1 MKKILIIE
9 DDLNIQTLERDY
21 LEANSFSVKTAGNG
35 AEGLQLALNEKFDLI
50 LLDIMLPEIDGLEIC
65 RRIRDVIDIPIL
77 LVSAK
82 KEDLDKIKGL
92 GYGADDYIVKPFSPS
107 ELVARVIAHISR
119 YQRLTA
125 KNIPQEK
132 EMAAEVID
140 IDSLRLDGKSRRAY
154 IEGTEI
160 VLTNKE
166 FDLLYFLAASPD
178 TVYSKEELFNK
189 IWQYDSIGE
198 TSTVT
203 VHVNRIRDKIKEVNN
218 ELDYIHTVWGKGYR
232 FNK

>member
-1 MKKILIIE
+1 MKRILIIE
-9 DDLNIQTLERDY
+9 DDLNIQTLEKDY
-21 LEANSFSVKTAGNG
+21 LEANGFSVKTAGNG
-35 AEGLQLALNEKFDLI
+35 TDGLNLALNEEFDLI
-50 LLDIMLPEIDGLEIC
+50 LLDIMLPGIDGLEIC
-65 RRIRDVIDIPIL
+65 RRIRDIVDIPIL

-107 ELVARVIAHISR
+107 ELVARVIAHIGR

-125 KNIPQEK
+125 NKEPKEK
-132 EMAAEVID
+132 KADEFIE
-140 IDSLRLDGKSRRAY
+140 IDSLKLDGKSRRAY
-154 IEGTEI
+154 VDEAEI

-203 VHVNRIRDKIKEVNN
+203 VHVNRIRDKIKEIDDN
-218 ELDYIHTVWGKGYR
+218 LDYIHTVWGKGYR